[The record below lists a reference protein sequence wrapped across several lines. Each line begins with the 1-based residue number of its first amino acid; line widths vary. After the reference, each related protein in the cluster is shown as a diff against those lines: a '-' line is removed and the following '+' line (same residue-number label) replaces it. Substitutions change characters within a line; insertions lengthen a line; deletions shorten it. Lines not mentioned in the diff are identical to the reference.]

1 MPFVG
6 NYCEKVLAVPHVLI
20 LRVCFPVLSTVDRI
34 VETAMAA
41 SDVREQVLL
50 LMKEVERQERA
61 EVKLRAMEQESRQA
75 EDDFCEEDR
84 EALRKCRED
93 RVREDRAARR
103 AASDE
108 DEKKEQ
114 GSKGDSL
121 DDLKDKIRLL
131 QVQLKVQHVQALQNM
146 NSEVVLLQ
154 TQILKELQA
163 LPFVTSLD
171 SLFVHNCA
179 SLLKPRTEGV
189 SKAHSKSTEED
200 AQPKDFKTSLLTLVA
215 ELVDSACHAIR
226 SDVLA
231 ASAAVAADISTADKS
246 QSPRE
251 LLDQHLGWMRIVL
264 ADGSTYCKTQLDA
277 VVEALVEQ
285 QRSVGGSPTTE
296 GASAASES
304 AGQTSSASAAT
315 SQPEEVSMR
324 LALLPDYRAKALYL
338 ASLVDMATVQ
348 DILGPQLL
356 QRLEEILLEGRECVK
371 RQAQAPAPTAERVQA
386 AGTGCASPGSDSGS
400 PECKDGDCAEDTCE
414 RPVPMALEG
423 DFFCKDA
430 PSSAAGAQVNLNDI
444 DDDEY
449 TPPDADIR
457 DVDAAAPTGTSD
469 LPVPPMHCAASSAMP
484 PPPAASTAQAFCPAA
499 RSCSSE
505 SDGDCGKQRSAG
517 ASVQEGE
524 NVAPNFP
531 QSVHS

>member
-1 MPFVG
+1 LLFFSV
-6 NYCEKVLAVPHVLI
+6 YA
-20 LRVCFPVLSTVDRI
+20 TVDRI

-50 LMKEVERQERA
+50 LLKEVERQERA

-114 GSKGDSL
+114 SSKGDSL

-179 SLLKPRTEGV
+179 SLLKPRAEGA
-189 SKAHSKSTEED
+189 SKVDSKSTEED
-200 AQPKDFKTSLLTLVA
+200 AQSKDFKTSLLTLVA
-215 ELVDSACHAIR
+215 ELVDSACHSIR

-231 ASAAVAADISTADKS
+231 ASAAVAANISTADKS

-304 AGQTSSASAAT
+304 SGQTSSAGAAT
-315 SQPEEVSMR
+315 PQPEEVSMR

-356 QRLEEILLEGRECVK
+356 QRLEEILLEGRECIK

-386 AGTGCASPGSDSGS
+386 TGTGCASPGSDSGS

-414 RPVPMALEG
+414 GPVPMALEG
-423 DFFCKDA
+423 DFLGKDA
-430 PSSAAGAQVNLNDI
+430 PSISAGAPVNLNDI

-449 TPPDADIR
+449 TPPGTCFSDI
-457 DVDAAAPTGTSD
+457 AAAAGTSD
-469 LPVPPMHCAASSAMP
+469 LPPPPVHCVASSAMS
-484 PPPAASTAQAFCPAA
+484 PPPAASTAQASCPAA
-499 RSCSSE
+499 RSYSGE

>member
-1 MPFVG
+1 
-6 NYCEKVLAVPHVLI
+6 
-20 LRVCFPVLSTVDRI
+20 VDRI

-41 SDVREQVLL
+41 LDVREQVLL
-50 LMKEVERQERA
+50 LLKEVERQERA

-114 GSKGDSL
+114 SSKGDSL

-189 SKAHSKSTEED
+189 SPRKSTEED

-231 ASAAVAADISTADKS
+231 ASAAVAANISTADKS
-246 QSPRE
+246 QSPRA

-285 QRSVGGSPTTE
+285 QRSVAGSPTTE

-304 AGQTSSASAAT
+304 SGQTSSAGAAT
-315 SQPEEVSMR
+315 PQPEEVSMR

-371 RQAQAPAPTAERVQA
+371 RQAQAPAPTAGHVPS

-400 PECKDGDCAEDTCE
+400 PECKDGDCAEDTCVG
-414 RPVPMALEG
+414 PVPTALEG

-430 PSSAAGAQVNLNDI
+430 PSSAADVQVNLNDI

-457 DVDAAAPTGTSD
+457 DVDGAAPTGTSD
-469 LPVPPMHCAASSAMP
+469 LPVPPMLCAASSVMP
-484 PPPAASTAQAFCPAA
+484 PPPTASTAQASCPAA

-505 SDGDCGKQRSAG
+505 SDGDCVKQRSAG

-524 NVAPNFP
+524 NVAPNFH